1 MIKVIFLK
9 EIKELLRDRRTMMA
23 MMVIPVLVFPL
34 LLGLITTVTKNFE
47 ASQAAEVLKI
57 GVTGDYS
64 NQLLIQLEEMPETL
78 GPKNII
84 PFQVQDKEDLKEFI
98 RKDSLNIVLVFHQ
111 QEDTVASQ
119 RMEVFFQGTNIGS
132 QNRATTYITI
142 LEEIGRNQKLA
153 ELGITPAQITPFEVS
168 YVNVSTN
175 EEMIGK
181 IAGGFLP
188 YIFIIFGF
196 IGCMYPAI
204 DLFTGEKERKTLE
217 TLLTAPVSRW
227 KILVGKMLVVV
238 TSGLLAAIFAIIGL
252 FLAMEVF
259 ELVDDPELRGVI
271 KNILNPVFI
280 VSLLLLLIPLTLFF
294 AGIMI
299 PITVGA
305 QSFKEAQ
312 SVLTPINFLV
322 ILPAIIGLLPGI
334 ELNYITAFIPI
345 VNIVLATKELIAGS
359 LELVLVGISFGTTV
373 LFATLSVLVSYQRFG
388 SEKNIVG

>member
-9 EIKELLRDRRTMMA
+9 EIKELLRDRRTMLA

-34 LLGLITTVTKNFE
+34 LLGLITTITKNFE
-47 ASQAAEVLKI
+47 ESQAAEVLKI

-64 NQLLIQLEEMPETL
+64 NEILIQLEQIPEAV
-78 GPKNII
+78 GPKTII
-84 PFQVQDKEDLKEFI
+84 PIQAENNEAIKDLI
-98 RKDSLNIVLVFHQ
+98 RNDSLNIVMVFQHSADKSVAQ
-111 QEDTVASQ
+111 Q
-119 RMEVFFQGTNIGS
+119 MEVFFQGTNLGS
-132 QNRATTYITI
+132 QNRAMSYIAV

-153 ELGITPAQITPFEVS
+153 QLKITPAQITPFEVS
-168 YVNVSTN
+168 YTNVSTS

-181 IAGGFLP
+181 VAGGFLP

-217 TLLTAPVSRW
+217 TLLTAPVARW

-238 TSGLLAAIFAIIGL
+238 TSGLLAAIFAILGL
-252 FLAMEVF
+252 YLAMEVF

-322 ILPAIIGLLPGI
+322 ILPAIIGLLPGV

-345 VNIVLATKELIAGS
+345 VNVVLATKELIAGS

-373 LFATLSVLVSYQRFG
+373 IFAALSVLVSYKRFG
-388 SEKNIVG
+388 SEKNVVA

>member
-9 EIKELLRDRRTMMA
+9 EIKELMRDRRTMMA

-34 LLGLITTVTKNFE
+34 LLGVITSVTKNFE
-47 ASQAAEVLKI
+47 ESQAAETLKI
-57 GVTGDYS
+57 GVTGNYS
-64 NQLLIQLEEMPETL
+64 GAFLSQLDTIPEAI
-78 GPKNII
+78 GPKTIV
-84 PFQVQDKEDLKEFI
+84 PFNTDSRDELISLI
-98 RKDSLNIVLVFHQ
+98 RNDSLSIVFNFQPSSDSANVNYI
-111 QEDTVASQ
+111 
-119 RMEVFFQGTNIGS
+119 EVFFQGTNLGS
-132 QNRATTYITI
+132 QNRAKAYIAI
-142 LEEIGRNQKLA
+142 LEEIGRNEQLTK
-153 ELGITPAQITPFEVS
+153 LGITPEQITPFLVD

-181 IAGGFLP
+181 VAGGFLP

-217 TLLTAPVSRW
+217 TLLTAPVERW

-238 TSGLLAAIFAIIGL
+238 TSGLLAAVFAILGL

-280 VSLLLLLIPLTLFF
+280 VSLLLLLVPLTLFF

-345 VNIVLATKELIAGS
+345 VNVVLSTKELIAGS
-359 LELVLVGISFGTTV
+359 LDLVLVGISFATTV
-373 LFATLSVLVSYQRFG
+373 LLAVLSVLISYKRFG